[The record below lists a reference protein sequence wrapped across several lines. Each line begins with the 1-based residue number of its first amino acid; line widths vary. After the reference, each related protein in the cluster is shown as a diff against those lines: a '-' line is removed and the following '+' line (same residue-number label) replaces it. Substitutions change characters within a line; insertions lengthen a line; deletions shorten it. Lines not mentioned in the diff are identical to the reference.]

1 MKAKNMLGN
10 QSGFTLIEIIAVLII
25 IGILAAVA
33 VPKYFEL
40 TTDAEQKAIAAAG
53 AEVQARLNQ
62 HFANELLSNNGSCSA
77 ALGALTSGA
86 LDLNTLGDFTATL
99 AAGGLNTSSGA
110 ETGLTLTATE
120 AGYTGSYTINT
131 PLCD

>member
-1 MKAKNMLGN
+1 MKAKNMIGN

-40 TTDAEQKAIAAAG
+40 TTDAEEKAIAAAG

-62 HFANELLSNNGSCSA
+62 HFANELLSNNGSCSG
-77 ALGALTSGA
+77 ALGALTSDA

-99 AAGGLNTSSGA
+99 ATALNTSSGGD
-110 ETGLTLTATE
+110 TGLTLTATE